1 MFGGGSL
8 PFFSHI
14 RCSGRRRWKQRRQG
28 PPPDEEEEAESKNV
42 FWGLAAGEVVVV
54 VAALSVNLKLRSNCV
69 DFGVLG
75 ECFEEKDADSG
86 AH

>member
-14 RCSGRRRWKQRRQG
+14 RCSGLRKWKKRRQR
-28 PPPDEEEEAESKNV
+28 PPPDEVEEGESTSV
-42 FWGLAAGEVVVV
+42 PWRLPGGGVVVV
-54 VAALSVNLKLRSNCV
+54 LTVNLKLRSNCS
-69 DFGVLG
+69 DFGLG
-75 ECFEEKDADSG
+75 ERFEEKDADSG

>member
-14 RCSGRRRWKQRRQG
+14 RCSGRRTWRQRRQG

-42 FWGLAAGEVVVV
+42 FWGLVAGGVVVT
-54 VAALSVNLKLRSNCV
+54 VNLKLRSNCV
-69 DFGVLG
+69 DFGLVG